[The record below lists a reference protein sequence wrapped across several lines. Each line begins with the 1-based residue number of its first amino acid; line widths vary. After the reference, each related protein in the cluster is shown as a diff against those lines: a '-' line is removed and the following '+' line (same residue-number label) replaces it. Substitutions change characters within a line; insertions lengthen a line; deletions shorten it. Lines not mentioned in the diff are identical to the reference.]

1 MHIATSEITKGVPVS
16 AIFAIYR
23 ALARVHNAFMADS
36 RVELHTKIRKQRFK
50 SKVVVNFEYFL
61 LALPA
66 IVFFI
71 MFRYLPMAGAVL
83 AFKDY
88 RYNLGIFGSPWA
100 GLKNF
105 EFFFTSQD
113 FTKLM
118 RNTMGYGLAFMVTSL
133 VSAVTV
139 ALLLFEVKLR
149 AAVKFYQTIMILPR
163 FLSWVVV
170 GFITFLLFSHTN
182 GVANAML
189 SSMGRETV
197 DWYTQP
203 QYWPFILVVVNIW
216 KGVGTGAILY
226 YAALMG
232 VNKELYEAAE
242 IDGAGRLK
250 QTWYISLPSLIPLMV
265 VLTILAIQQIVR
277 GDFGLFYQIPR
288 NVGALYSTT
297 DVIDTYVFRGL
308 MTGDMAITAAVGL
321 FQSVA
326 AFILIVGT
334 NLAVRRISPEH
345 SLF

>member
-1 MHIATSEITKGVPVS
+1 MH
-16 AIFAIYR
+16 
-23 ALARVHNAFMADS
+23 LMADEQLPLKN
-36 RVELHTKIRKQRFK
+36 VLKKQRLRG
-50 SKVVVNFEYFL
+50 KVVVNLEYLL

-71 MFRYLPMAGAVL
+71 LFRYLPMAGAVL
-83 AFKDY
+83 AFKDF
-88 RYNLGIFGSPWA
+88 RYNLGIFRSPWA
-100 GLKNF
+100 GFKNF
-105 EFFFTSQD
+105 EFFFTSQE
-113 FTKLM
+113 FVKLM
-118 RNTMGYGLAFMVTSL
+118 RNTMGYGLAFMVTGL
-133 VSAVTV
+133 LSAVTM

-149 AAVKFYQTIMILPR
+149 AAVKFYQTVFILPR
-163 FLSWVVV
+163 FLSWVIV

-182 GVANAML
+182 GIANTL
-189 SSMGRETV
+189 LRLFGRPEV
-197 DWYTQP
+197 DWYTSP
-203 QYWPFILVVVNIW
+203 PRWPPILILVNVW

-250 QTWYISLPSLIPLMV
+250 QTWYISLPALVPLMV
-265 VLTILAIQQIVR
+265 VLTILAIQQIIR

-288 NVGALYSTT
+288 NVGALYNTT

-326 AFILIVGT
+326 AFFLIVGT
-334 NLAVRRISPEH
+334 NLVVRRISPEH

>member
-1 MHIATSEITKGVPVS
+1 
-16 AIFAIYR
+16 
-23 ALARVHNAFMADS
+23 MADS
-36 RVELHTKIRKQRFK
+36 TTELEVSLKRHK
-50 SKVVVNFEYFL
+50 SKHRMVVNLEYL
-61 LALPA
+61 ILASPA
-66 IVFFI
+66 IVLLI

-83 AFKDY
+83 AFKNFQ
-88 RYNLGIFGSPWA
+88 YNLGIFRSPWA

-113 FTKLM
+113 FVKLM
-118 RNTMGYGLAFMVTSL
+118 RNTMGYGLAFMTTGL
-133 VSAVTV
+133 ISAVTM

-149 AAVKFYQTIMILPR
+149 AAVKFYQTVMILPR
-163 FLSWVVV
+163 FLSWVIV
-170 GFITFLLFSHTN
+170 GFITFLLFSHSN
-182 GVANAML
+182 GIANTLLRLA
-189 SSMGRETV
+189 GRPEI

-203 QYWPFILVVVNIW
+203 RQWPVIFIIVNMW

-250 QTWYISLPSLIPLMV
+250 QTWYISLPALIPLMV
-265 VLTILAIQQIVR
+265 VLTILAIQQIIR

-288 NVGALYSTT
+288 NVGALYNTS

-326 AFILIVGT
+326 GFVLIVGT
-334 NLAVRRISPEH
+334 NLVVRKISPEH

>member
-1 MHIATSEITKGVPVS
+1 
-16 AIFAIYR
+16 
-23 ALARVHNAFMADS
+23 
-36 RVELHTKIRKQRFK
+36 
-50 SKVVVNFEYFL
+50 
-61 LALPA
+61 
-66 IVFFI
+66 
-71 MFRYLPMAGAVL
+71 VL

-105 EFFFTSQD
+105 QFFFTSQD
-113 FTKLM
+113 FIKLM
-118 RNTMGYGLAFMVTSL
+118 RNTLGYGLAFMITSL
-133 VSAVTV
+133 LSAVTV

-149 AAVKFYQTIMILPR
+149 AAVKFYQTVMILPR

-170 GFITFLLFSHTN
+170 GFITFLVFSHSN
-182 GVANAML
+182 GIANSILTA
-189 SSMGRETV
+189 SGKPGI
-197 DWYTQP
+197 DWYTKP
-203 QYWPFILVVVNIW
+203 MYWPPILIVVNIW

-232 VNKELYEAAE
+232 INKELYEAAE

-250 QTWYISLPSLIPLMV
+250 QTWYISLPSLVPLMV

-288 NVGALYSTT
+288 NVGALYPTT

-308 MTGDMAITAAVGL
+308 RSGDMAMTAAVGL

-334 NLAVRRISPEH
+334 NLVVRRISPEH

>member
-1 MHIATSEITKGVPVS
+1 
-16 AIFAIYR
+16 
-23 ALARVHNAFMADS
+23 MAES
-36 RVELHTKIRKQRFK
+36 TLELDAGLQKRRL
-50 SKVVVNFEYFL
+50 SGKVKVNLEYLL

-100 GLKNF
+100 GFRNF
-105 EFFFTSQD
+105 EFFFTSPD
-113 FTKLM
+113 FVKLM
-118 RNTMGYGLAFMVTSL
+118 RNTMGYGAAFMVTNL

-139 ALLLFEVKLR
+139 ALLLFEIKLR
-149 AAVKFYQTIMILPR
+149 AAVKFYQTVMILPR

-170 GFITFLLFSHTN
+170 GFVTYLLFSHSN
-182 GVANAML
+182 GVANTLL
-189 SSMGRETV
+189 SAVGAETIP
-197 DWYTQP
+197 WYTQP
-203 QYWPFILVVVNIW
+203 QYWPAILIVVNMW
-216 KGVGTGAILY
+216 KAVGTGAILY

-242 IDGAGRLK
+242 IDGAGRLQ
-250 QTWYISLPSLIPLMV
+250 QTWHISLPALVPLMV

-288 NVGALYSTT
+288 NVGSLYPTT

-308 MTGDMAITAAVGL
+308 RQGDMAMTAAVGL
-321 FQSVA
+321 FQSLA
-326 AFILIVGT
+326 GFILIVGT
-334 NLAVRRISPEH
+334 NLVVRRISPEH